1 MKAGAFVPAEVNAA
15 FDLTCPE
22 LKSEF
27 ARYPIKYSK
36 WYGADDSYGKQPMF
50 VASENDMGMKLDYV
64 FCKRGPKG
72 KGYYHFLTKMSY
84 ANLVTRIFALPPLG
98 MTCCRSS
105 GTTPKFDAWDTTKR
119 VIYGRTRLSSPDD
132 SLFGDIGRGRSW
144 CMLIPT
150 RSGVQSRRRGDKG
163 RCLVL
168 SRSPLCLLFPTI

>member
-72 KGYYHFLTKMSY
+72 KGYYHFLTKISY
-84 ANLVTRIFALPPLG
+84 VNLLTRISANPPPGLG
-98 MTCCRSS
+98 WWS
-105 GTTPKFDAWDTTKR
+105 GGNASKGTSLDAWDTTKR
-119 VIYGRTRLSSPDD
+119 VIYGRTRLSRPED
-132 SLFGDIGRGRSW
+132 SLFGEQGIDHITQNHINPRTASHASIELSSHRVLEVSGRGGS
-144 CMLIPT
+144 L
-150 RSGVQSRRRGDKG
+150 
-163 RCLVL
+163 
-168 SRSPLCLLFPTI
+168 